1 MNRLIL
7 LFLFFQGMSF
17 IACKTTETSVK
28 SGKLEESSH
37 VSNRN
42 ELKDISASNEGEKP
56 KSKNVIEYE
65 LLGTNYYSS
74 NPYAEGIYI
83 ARSFEDAIAITEGDS
98 RLEDVLS
105 KINFEKEALIFV
117 FAGTFN
123 TGGYSINVDSI
134 KRIGKNK
141 ISAVFSISSPSP
153 DSIVTQALTHPS
165 IIVSLKVSKTDIIQA
180 SFR

>member
-28 SGKLEESSH
+28 SGKLEEISH

-83 ARSFEDAIAITEGDS
+83 ARSFEDAIAITEGD
-98 RLEDVLS
+98 R
-105 KINFEKEALIFV
+105 
-117 FAGTFN
+117 
-123 TGGYSINVDSI
+123 
-134 KRIGKNK
+134 RC
-141 ISAVFSISSPSP
+141 
-153 DSIVTQALTHPS
+153 
-165 IIVSLKVSKTDIIQA
+165 
-180 SFR
+180 SF